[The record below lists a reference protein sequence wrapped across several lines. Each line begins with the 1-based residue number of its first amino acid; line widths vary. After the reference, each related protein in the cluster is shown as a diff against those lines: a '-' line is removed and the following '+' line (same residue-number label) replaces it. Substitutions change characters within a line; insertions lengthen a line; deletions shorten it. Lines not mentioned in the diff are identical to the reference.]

1 MKTTNTL
8 IDVTTDRTICSNAG
22 TLLIADTATTLGVS
36 DVLDS
41 ELSGLTPDTVTHTA
55 GTVLTSLAV
64 ALTAGA
70 TCLDDLRLLNPLVS
84 TGLTTATGSVAT
96 AHRRVH
102 QLANHVDTVDERMSR
117 AMRSLRTRA
126 WTALGD
132 LNPTALASKADPLII
147 DIDASLIHIHSTKQN
162 AGPTYKKGYGFHPLC
177 AFIDHGPGLG
187 GEPLAL
193 LMRPGNKTAN
203 NAADHISL
211 IRAAYR
217 GLPGS
222 QNGGNIGRRILVRT
236 DGAGGTKNVA
246 AYLHSRGFAYSLGL
260 RVNERIGE
268 LVSTLPNQVKQG
280 VLRPG
285 TDGGVSDIDTAYVA
299 DITGLLST
307 GKAGEYGITLSNF
320 PPGARVIV
328 RVEYPAEGCQ
338 LRITDIDGRR
348 VTAFIVDGA
357 DPTIKPQVL
366 DLRHRGR
373 GRCEQRIK
381 DAKDLGF
388 LAVPHHSYSANRI
401 WMHAVFLAGALS
413 TWSRLL
419 GADPAQL
426 AAAKKA
432 ATDMRRHCHQS
443 RSLAAKQARHAA
455 RSWWWLWDPGSL
467 RARVLSTAAG
477 VARHARQVRVHLDGH
492 APHAHLLAAALARIR
507 ALPVVV

>member
-22 TLLIADTATTLGVS
+22 TLLLADTATTLGVS
-36 DVLDS
+36 DVLDA
-41 ELSGLTPDTVTHTA
+41 ELGGLTPDTVTHTS

-96 AHRRVH
+96 AHRRLH
-102 QLANHVDTVDERMSR
+102 QLANHVDRVDERISR
-117 AMRSLRTRA
+117 SMRTLRTRA

-132 LNPTALASKADPLII
+132 LNPTTTATRDDPLII

-177 AFIDHGPGLG
+177 AFVDHGPGLG
-187 GEPLAL
+187 GEPLAM
-193 LMRPGNKTAN
+193 LMRPGNTGAN
-203 NAADHISL
+203 NADDHLTL
-211 IRAAYR
+211 IRDAYR
-217 GLPGS
+217 ALPGS
-222 QNGGNIGRRILVRT
+222 QTGGNIGHRILVRT

-246 AYLHSRGFAYSLGL
+246 AYLHSRGFAYSLGI
-260 RVNERIGE
+260 RVNEKIGA
-268 LVSTLPNQVKQG
+268 LVSTLADEVKQG

-285 TDGGVSDIDTAYVA
+285 ADGGVTDTGTAYVA

-307 GKAGEYGITLSNF
+307 GKAGEYGINLDRF
-320 PPGARVIV
+320 PSDTRVIV
-328 RVEYPAEGCQ
+328 RVEYPAAGCQ
-338 LRITDIDGRR
+338 LRITDVDGRR
-348 VTAFIVDGA
+348 VTAFITNSAGQ
-357 DPTIKPQVL
+357 PQVL

-388 LAVPHHSYSANRI
+388 LAVPHHSFAANRI
-401 WMHAVFLAGALS
+401 WMHAVFIAGALS

-426 AAAKKA
+426 SAAKKT
-432 ATDMRRHCHQS
+432 ATDMRRSSHQS
-443 RSLAAKQARHAA
+443 KSLVAKMARTAA

-467 RARVLSTAAG
+467 RARVLSTAAT
-477 VARHARQVRVHLDGH
+477 VARHARQLRVHLDGN
-492 APHAHLLAAALARIR
+492 APHAGLLAAALARIR
-507 ALPVVV
+507 SLTMV